1 MNAPVPCS
9 PQGVTSGT
17 AWSGWNPLLRRG
29 AGGEAERLCKGK
41 EGTGVIFEKR
51 GSGNYSRKS
60 LLVVILSA
68 SVGATSS
75 ATA

>member
-1 MNAPVPCS
+1 MPPYLVARR
-9 PQGVTSGT
+9 
-17 AWSGWNPLLRRG
+17 ALRAERRGAVGALSLGEG
-29 AGGEAERLCKGK
+29 AGGEVEPLFKGK